1 MKLTLVIVGI
11 SLSLLKRNLSANDIA
26 NTVVIDGRETNKGL
40 FTYFEENLSLVE
52 TLSGLVLFCF
62 EKNHIL
68 KN

>member
-11 SLSLLKRNLSANDIA
+11 SLSILKRNLSAN
-26 NTVVIDGRETNKGL
+26 TFVIDGRETNKGL
-40 FTYFEENLSLVE
+40 LTYFEENLSIVA
-52 TLSGLVLFCF
+52 TLSGLVLSCF

>member
-11 SLSLLKRNLSANDIA
+11 SLSILKRNLSANDIA

-40 FTYFEENLSLVE
+40 LTYFEENLSLVE

>member
-11 SLSLLKRNLSANDIA
+11 SLSILKRNLSAN
-26 NTVVIDGRETNKGL
+26 TFVIDGRETNKGL

-52 TLSGLVLFCF
+52 TLSGLVLSCF

-68 KN
+68 KS